1 MIRGLFT
8 HADVLYAVIED
19 EVYAISASGTR
30 TSVGTLNSTA
40 GVVDFAATL
49 TQLVITD
56 GGYLYVYTPST
67 STFTT
72 AAGYTGGERIAFVD
86 QRIVFLFS
94 GTQRFGWTALEDA
107 TTIDALDFASAEGS
121 PDKLVSLLADHRELW
136 LFGPNSTEIW
146 NSVGGTEVF
155 ARNPSAFIE
164 YGCAATHSAQKSA
177 NSVTW
182 LSRDERGDAMVM
194 RAQGYQ
200 PQRIS
205 TRAIE
210 ERFQGLDIASAR
222 AYTYSDGGQQFYCL
236 NVPNVET
243 TLVYDETFQQW
254 HERAELVNGNF
265 RHWRATCHAFAYGK
279 HFFGAND
286 GKIYSSSYDEHT
298 FGGSVKCRERVVPVV
313 SAANRKRR
321 RFPMVEAVCDK
332 ATAAT
337 AMLRWSDDNGA
348 NWSNWQYASTG
359 PTGAYSRRIR
369 WHRTGSAYDRVYQ
382 IRVTDDAPFNPVLMV
397 AEALE

>member
-8 HADVLYAVIED
+8 HSDTLYAVID
-19 EVYAISASGTR
+19 DTLYSVASNGVR
-30 TSVGTLNSTA
+30 SSVGTLNSTA

-72 AAGYTGGERIAFVD
+72 VGSNYTGGERIAFVD
-86 QRIVFLFS
+86 QRIVFLYN

-107 TTIDALDFASAEGS
+107 TSIDPLDFASAEGS
-121 PDKLVSLLADHRELW
+121 PDPIVSMLADHRELW
-136 LFGPNSTEIW
+136 LFGTNSTEIW
-146 NSVGGTEVF
+146 NSVGGSEVF

-210 ERFQGLDIASAR
+210 ERFQGLDISSAR

-243 TLVYDETFQQW
+243 TLIYDETFQQW
-254 HERAELVNGNF
+254 HERAELVNGNY
-265 RHWRATCHAFAYGK
+265 RHWRPTCHAFAYGK

-286 GKIYSSSYDEHT
+286 GKIYSSDYEEHT
-298 FGGSVKCRERVVPVV
+298 FGGSVKCRDRITPVV
-313 SAANRKRR
+313 SADNRKRL
-321 RFPMVEAVCDK
+321 RFSMVEVLCEK

-337 AMLRWSDDNGA
+337 VLLRWSDDNGA

-359 PTGAYSRRIR
+359 PVGTFSRRIR

-382 IRVTDDAPFNPVLMV
+382 VRVTDDAPFNPVSMI
-397 AEALE
+397 AEAL